1 MGGFARF
8 AAINTSTGGDSD
20 GGTLPT
26 LWQLLAL
33 VLATVLV
40 VAALTTV
47 PPASAAVPYPRPF
60 EPNSPD
66 APATAAQRSTNP
78 NGNRRRVERLPMRAL
93 TMLGAHTTKAA
104 VSPNVHA

>member
-8 AAINTSTGGDSD
+8 AEIAMSIGGDSD

-33 VLATVLV
+33 VLAAMLV

-47 PPASAAVPYPRPF
+47 PPPRPPSRARDRSSRTHLTQRQQPYDDRRIRTAIVVALSGYRCA
-60 EPNSPD
+60 PND
-66 APATAAQRSTNP
+66 AR
-78 NGNRRRVERLPMRAL
+78 
-93 TMLGAHTTKAA
+93 AHTTKAA